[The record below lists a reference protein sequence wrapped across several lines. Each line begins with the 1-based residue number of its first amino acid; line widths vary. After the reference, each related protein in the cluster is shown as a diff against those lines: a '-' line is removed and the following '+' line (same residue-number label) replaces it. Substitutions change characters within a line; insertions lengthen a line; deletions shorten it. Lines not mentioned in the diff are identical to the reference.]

1 MKLSLSLLTSSVF
14 CATTTT
20 ASAVDTQKLLR
31 GAVELASDSKYNLDS
46 TDSALTTTDLYAKIS
61 SFAAQPGFNVQGG
74 SVFTNFV
81 NAFNDKQFFA
91 LGTGTSVHEKPG
103 SEPMQS
109 TAFYWCGDLT
119 FSDFNN
125 NTSLMGYA
133 GRCVGMMLPGYTDAI
148 AAGAPVVYDHP
159 KGEFDLTLGISAVFV
174 EQLNIFEGQ
183 YHLDTITNF
192 AVRYWDDGRRT
203 MPGIIWEG
211 HDEGD
216 MAPNFA
222 TKSESQFAEG
232 TWMSVEEVAQLFNT
246 STDEFT
252 PDKFKQVYKETWIKE
267 HEFEAAADN
276 PNSEAEL
283 KIIEKV
289 KNETD
294 SF

>member
-1 MKLSLSLLTSSVF
+1 M
-14 CATTTT
+14 
-20 ASAVDTQKLLR
+20 R
-31 GAVELASDSKYNLDS
+31 W
-46 TDSALTTTDLYAKIS
+46 
-61 SFAAQPGFNVQGG
+61 
-74 SVFTNFV
+74 
-81 NAFNDKQFFA
+81 ND
-91 LGTGTSVHEKPG
+91 
-103 SEPMQS
+103 
-109 TAFYWCGDLT
+109 
-119 FSDFNN
+119 
-125 NTSLMGYA
+125 A
-133 GRCVGMMLPGYTDAI
+133 GRICRADAI
-148 AAGAPVVYDHP
+148 AAGAPVVYDYSP
-159 KGEFDLTLGISAVFV
+159 DLTLGISAVFV

-183 YHLDTITNF
+183 YHLDTITDF

-232 TWMSVEEVAQLFNT
+232 TWMSVEQVAQLFNT
-246 STDEFT
+246 STDAFT

-294 SF
+294 SFR

>member
-1 MKLSLSLLTSSVF
+1 MKLSLSLFLTSSVF
-14 CATTTT
+14 CATT

-61 SFAAQPGFNVQGG
+61 SFAAQPGFNVEGG

-103 SEPMQS
+103 STPMQD
-109 TAFYWCGDLT
+109 TAFYWCGDLK
-119 FSDFNN
+119 FSDFN

-133 GRCVGMMLPGYTDAI
+133 GRCVGMMLAGYADAI
-148 AAGAPVVYDHP
+148 AAGAPVVYDYP

-183 YHLDTITNF
+183 YHLDTVTDF
-192 AVRYWDDGRRT
+192 TVRYWDDGRRT
-203 MPGIIWEG
+203 MSGIIWEG
-211 HDEGD
+211 QDEGD
-216 MAPNFA
+216 MAPNA
-222 TKSESQFAEG
+222 ALKSESQFAEG
-232 TWMSVEEVAQLFNT
+232 IWMSVEEAAQLFNT

-252 PDKFKQVYKETWIKE
+252 PDKFKQVYKSTWIKE

-283 KIIEKV
+283 KIIEQVQNK
-289 KNETD
+289 
-294 SF
+294 SPLRQ

>member
-1 MKLSLSLLTSSVF
+1 MKLSLSSLLTSSVF
-14 CATTTT
+14 FCATT

-46 TDSALTTTDLYAKIS
+46 TDSSLTTDDLYGTLS
-61 SFAAQPGFNVQGG
+61 STTAPAPGFNAEGG

-103 SEPMQS
+103 SEPMQD

-133 GRCVGMMLPGYTDAI
+133 GRCVGMMLTGYADAI
-148 AAGAPVVYDHP
+148 AAGATVP
-159 KGEFDLTLGISAVFV
+159 KGQFDLTLGISAVFV

-183 YHLDTITNF
+183 YHLDTITDF

-246 STDEFT
+246 STDEFA

-294 SF
+294 SFR